1 MDIKRQIQEVFEEL
15 ANTLETGV
23 GRRVPVGIT
32 LAGSELG
39 LDVVLQA
46 AEEFARENPNA
57 DVIVIGPQVDTFLT
71 LEIAED
77 ENAQAQKM
85 EELLDEGRIE
95 ACVSMHYS
103 FPLGTATVGKIV
115 TPAKGKEV
123 FLATTTGTA
132 SAHRVPAMILGALAG
147 IIAAKASGI
156 EEPTLGILN
165 VDGARSVE
173 RALKELHEA
182 GYKINFAGSARAEGG
197 AVMRGNDLLQGSA
210 DILVTDSLTGNLLQ
224 KTFSAFQSGGGYE
237 TVGEGYGPGIG
248 QEQERLVFIVSRV
261 SGVPVIKGAL
271 KYALR
276 LAQGGWREVAKKE
289 YQLAEKAGLK
299 AILEKTEPKKT
310 KEVDEEVVAPPEEVV
325 TSEISGIDILELE
338 EAVEILW
345 KEGVYACS
353 GMGCTGP
360 IIQVSDAN
368 TQKAKELLEKA
379 GYLASS

>member
-15 ANTLETGV
+15 ATTLETGV
-23 GRRVPVGIT
+23 GKRVPIGIT

-39 LDVVLQA
+39 LEVVLKA

-57 DVIVIGPQVDTFLT
+57 DVIAIGPQVDTFLT
-71 LEIAED
+71 LELAED
-77 ENAQAQKM
+77 ENAQAKRM
-85 EELLDEGRIE
+85 EELLDEGSIK

-132 SAHRVPAMILGALAG
+132 SAHRVPAMVLGALAG
-147 IIAAKASGI
+147 IITAKASGI
-156 EEPTLGILN
+156 PEPTVGILN
-165 VDGARSVE
+165 VDGARAVE
-173 RALKELHEA
+173 RSLKELQEG
-182 GYKINFAGSARAEGG
+182 GYEIHFAGSARSDGG

-224 KTFSAFQSGGGYE
+224 KTLSAFNTGGGYE

-248 QEQERLVFIVSRV
+248 QEQERLVFILSRV
-261 SGVPVIKGAL
+261 SGTPVIKGAL

-276 LAQGGWREVAKKE
+276 LSQGDWRSVAKKE
-289 YQLAEKAGLK
+289 YEAAEKAGLK
-299 AILEKTEPKKT
+299 AILAKGEPKKV
-310 KEVDEEVVAPPEEVV
+310 KEEVEEVVSPPEEVV
-325 TSEISGIDILELE
+325 TSDISGIDILELE
-338 EAVEILW
+338 DAVQVLW

-360 IIQVSDAN
+360 VIQVSDAN